1 VTDRHSVLLLASAS
15 PRRSEILDAL
25 GVAYV
30 KASMDIDERRLPGE
44 AADAM
49 VLRLA
54 AAKAAAGRATH
65 PGPVLGADTA
75 VVADGD
81 IFGKPQDE
89 ADALAMLDRLSGRTH
104 TVVTGVALNWDD
116 GEKTALSTSEVRF
129 RQISRTEALAY
140 WQSGEPVGKAGAYA
154 VQGQGGVFVAEI
166 HGSYSGIVGLPVF
179 ETAGLLAAAGI
190 EVIKSRTQQ

>member
-1 VTDRHSVLLLASAS
+1 M
-15 PRRSEILDAL
+15 
-25 GVAYV
+25 GVAYT
-30 KASMDIDERRLPGE
+30 KASMDIDEQQLPDE
-44 AADAM
+44 TADAM

-54 AAKAAAGRATH
+54 AAKAAAGRVVH

-75 VVADGD
+75 VVVDGD
-81 IFGKPQDE
+81 VFGKPQDE

-104 TVVTGVALNWDD
+104 NVVTGVALSWND
-116 GEKTALSTSEVRF
+116 GEQTALSSSEVRF
-129 RQISRTEALAY
+129 RQISPAEALAY

-154 VQGQGGVFVAEI
+154 IQGQGGVFVAEI

-190 EVIKSRTQQ
+190 EVIVSKTQ

>member
-1 VTDRHSVLLLASAS
+1 MTKNQSVLLLASAS

-25 GVAYV
+25 GVAFTT
-30 KASMDIDERRLPGE
+30 ASMDIDERQMPGE

-54 AAKAAAGRATH
+54 AAKAAAGRAVH
-65 PGPVLGADTA
+65 RGPVLGADTA
-75 VVADGD
+75 VVVDGD
-81 IFGKPQDE
+81 VFGKPQDE

-104 TVVTGVALNWDD
+104 NVVTGVALSWNG
-116 GEKTALSTSEVRF
+116 GEQTALSSSEVRF
-129 RQISRTEALAY
+129 RRISSAEALAY

-154 VQGQGGVFVAEI
+154 IQGQGGVFVAEI

-190 EVIKSRTQQ
+190 EVIKSRAEQ